1 MSGGVWIIGEV
12 APDGS
17 LTRLSAEVAT
27 LARGLGE
34 GAGRPVV
41 GVVVGADP
49 VAAAGELARYV
60 ARVVAVT
67 EPAIAGHAAATIVAE
82 RVAAL
87 ISSEAP
93 DLVLF
98 GASPDGRDAAGVVSA
113 LTGLGVLANAVA
125 VDWID
130 GQPTIDMSV
139 FGGALFTTS
148 GFTAGRGLAT
158 VRPNVVTA
166 EPAAST
172 GVVEPITPEAPLSL
186 PLVSVL
192 GHVEEA
198 GARVSIEEAA
208 IVVVGGRGVGSQD
221 GFALVEELADAL
233 GGVVGATRAAV
244 DSGWINY
251 ASQIGQT
258 GKTVKPQLY
267 LGLGV
272 SGAIQHKVGMQ
283 TAETI
288 VAINR
293 DPDAPLAEF
302 ADLYV
307 VGDLFD
313 VVPALIAQIR
323 ARRD

>member
-1 MSGGVWIIGEV
+1 MPGVWVVADV
-12 APDGS
+12 APDGA

-27 LARGLGE
+27 LARMVGE
-34 GAGRPVV
+34 RAGHPVV
-41 GVVVGADP
+41 GVVIGPDP
-49 VAAAGELARYV
+49 GAAAADLARYV
-60 ARVVAVT
+60 PQVIAVT
-67 EPAIAGHAAATIVAE
+67 EPALAGHAASTIVAE
-82 RVAAL
+82 RVASL
-87 ISSEAP
+87 IDGESP

-98 GASPDGRDAAGVVSA
+98 GASPDGRDAAGIVSA
-113 LTGLGVLANAVA
+113 LTGLGVLGNAVG
-125 VDWID
+125 VDWGD
-130 GQPTIDMSV
+130 GGPTAEKSV
-139 FGGALFTTS
+139 FGGSLLTTS
-148 GFTAGRGLAT
+148 GFTAGRGLVT

-166 EPAAST
+166 EPAAAP
-172 GVVEPITPEAPLSL
+172 GVVEPRVLDAPLRL
-186 PLVSVL
+186 PLVSVM

-221 GFALVEELADAL
+221 GFALVEQLADAL

-251 ASQIGQT
+251 ATQIGQT

-267 LGLGV
+267 VGLGV

-313 VVPALIAQIR
+313 VVPALIAEIR
-323 ARRD
+323 ARRT